1 MMRSL
6 FSLMLLS
13 SAILVMVV
21 FADFGESNVYVI
33 HGNSQK
39 EPLEITLESYFC
51 SQDKVP
57 IMELLIQDKLS
68 NPMATRTFLMIL
80 EVCFCGSMNKTIKT
94 RLFYGCMQR
103 IRNGMF

>member
-57 IMELLIQDKLS
+57 IMELFNTGQAIKPNGDTHFFNDIAIYSFLRAMQDK
-68 NPMATRTFLMIL
+68 R
-80 EVCFCGSMNKTIKT
+80 
-94 RLFYGCMQR
+94 
-103 IRNGMF
+103 